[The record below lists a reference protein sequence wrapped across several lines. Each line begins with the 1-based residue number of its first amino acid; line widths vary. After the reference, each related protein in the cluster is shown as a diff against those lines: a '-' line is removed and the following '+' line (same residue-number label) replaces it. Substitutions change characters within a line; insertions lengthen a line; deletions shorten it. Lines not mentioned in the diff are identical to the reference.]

1 MQYFKAAVLVDPG
14 HAAAWHAWG
23 MLEKREGNL
32 VKARDVWI
40 KVSSSFDP
48 IRPMLSHKIDAT

>member
-1 MQYFKAAVLVDPG
+1 MLVEPG

-32 VKARDVWI
+32 VKARDIWI
-40 KVSSSFDP
+40 KVLLKDCTLREIPRSP
-48 IRPMLSHKIDAT
+48 WQY